1 VLPAFGDLPADLT
14 SAIVVP
20 TVPATTITVPTANGE
35 GIGNQLGFGERQ
47 GADSS
52 KPEIQGR
59 LVTQWQLDSAKG
71 VAPAQFIVSAM
82 HGSRTV
88 DILAAAVPA
97 AFRAAFPTGAQLSTD
112 RSGWTAELQL
122 PTRFVT
128 VTTKYYNGSDLRFYF
143 AGQLFS
149 EFNDTVGLTGTA
161 NAQSIDGAS
170 TVTFGNLNGVAT
182 LAPQRAPRSQGGFVN
197 LGFPLSR
204 IFNADAAGRDAG
216 WTLYLHYG
224 FDEVLARDVRRLGG
238 GRQKGDMFAPQMQY
252 KLNNFVTFSLE
263 ESYYR
268 TRAIPLT
275 ATGNF
280 PLMEGKPT
288 RTWFDVRSEFGTI
301 FTF

>member
-1 VLPAFGDLPADLT
+1 
-14 SAIVVP
+14 
-20 TVPATTITVPTANGE
+20 VPAANGE

-47 GADSS
+47 GTDSS
-52 KPEIQGR
+52 KPEVQVR
-59 LVTQWQLDSAKG
+59 LVTQWQLDKAKG
-71 VAPAQFIVSAM
+71 VAPAQFIVSGM
-82 HGSRTV
+82 HGSRTA

-97 AFRAAFPTGAQLSTD
+97 AFKAAFPTGAQLSTD
-112 RSGWTAELQL
+112 RNGWTAELSL

-143 AGQLFS
+143 AGQILS
-149 EFNDTVGLTGTA
+149 EFNDVAGLTGNT
-161 NAQSIDGAS
+161 NAQTIDGSS
-170 TVTFGNLNGVAT
+170 TLVFGNLNGVPT

-204 IFNADAAGRDAG
+204 IFNADAAGRSAG
-216 WTLYLHYG
+216 WTMYLHYG

-238 GRQKGDMFAPQMQY
+238 GRQKGDMFAPQLQY
-252 KLNNFVTFSLE
+252 KLNNFVTFALE

-280 PLMEGKPT
+280 PLMEGRPS
-288 RTWFDVRSEFGTI
+288 RVWYDVRSEFGTI